1 MKIKDLLE
9 SRVATFPT
17 VATSALPGVI
27 SSPGMDQYYDY
38 YRFLVAL
45 AGFPEKDIAVDG
57 PVHDGPVITPYTS
70 IEQEHSIRMLQK
82 MGKSVKFHNIS
93 GSHET
98 EKRNTVSPVRK
109 FVDPDG
115 AR

>member
-1 MKIKDLLE
+1 MKIRDLLE
-9 SRVATFPT
+9 SKKVAELPRVAT
-17 VATSALPGVI
+17 ASLPGII

-45 AGFPEKDIAVDG
+45 AGFPEKDIALDG
-57 PVHDGPVITPYTS
+57 PVHDGPIITPYTE
-70 IEQEHSIRMLQK
+70 IEQEHAISMLKK
-82 MGKSVKFHNIS
+82 MGKNVMFHNRQ

-98 EKRNTVSPVRK
+98 ESRNTVSPVRK

-115 AR
+115 A